1 MLTKGFID
9 YCSLT
14 NTAPVSIVFLTT
26 AYVQFWKNQSQGNAH
41 HLTFLFYHSFQI
53 VKFFFMLKNEIT
65 ILLQCHTQSFFRL
78 TSTCTRIGTLI
89 KLLESAM
96 SDQQKLWLYLAG
108 FRCQT
113 TKQSSKIIR

>member
-1 MLTKGFID
+1 M
-9 YCSLT
+9 
-14 NTAPVSIVFLTT
+14 
-26 AYVQFWKNQSQGNAH
+26 
-41 HLTFLFYHSFQI
+41 SFQI
-53 VKFFFMLKNEIT
+53 VKFFMLTNEIT

-78 TSTCTRIGTLI
+78 TSTRIGTLM

-113 TKQSSKIIR
+113 TKQSYKIIR